1 MLHVIA
7 QGSYHDVLQIFL
19 SAGRSLSNF
28 LYPCNIIVDGFE

>member
-28 LYPCNIIVDGFE
+28 CINNIIVDGFE